1 MKNDENECIH
11 ALEAKNIK
19 ILMDPEIFDATRK
32 KLTEKG
38 RKFQSKLIKIIVGID
53 LIDKVN
59 CIIWNIRNSINSE
72 EESFIFGMDS
82 SKTLRLNLDITIT
95 KLYNISCSLIDDKK
109 IFRTDDVRPI
119 DKIIDIIT
127 NLD

>member
-32 KLTEKG
+32 KLTENG